1 MADGGVKQGQTDEQQ
16 ALLSSLQRR
25 EQSLQNLQR
34 ELEDIRRVLALL
46 EEKQHQVD
54 LLGDV
59 CASLEK
65 LDNAGGSH
73 LLWKDQGAADVLQ
86 TARRQIDEQQRAV
99 QRAEQKRDELIARIR
114 EHGSDMEFL
123 RLELAEAREREAR
136 RAREWVIER
145 EAGELPQQDTVM
157 PWARSSSEDWR
168 YRWSLVFTLV
178 AAVAVV
184 YAISLVS
191 IPAAERP
198 KQIQL
203 PERMARLVREER
215 EPPPPPPPVEEPV
228 EEEEE
233 IPEPEPETEV
243 ADEQTP
249 TDTPEPETE
258 VAVLSEQEVKE
269 KVRTQGILAFRESF
283 ASRASLNTTAQ
294 LGAQARVRD
303 IGDDAIDRP
312 ERSMVTSNAPGLGS
326 SGINLGEISRDAGD
340 GGGGTVAN
348 VEIARVASTIDTEGA
363 LERPQASTALAG
375 RTDEDIQI
383 VFDRYKSALY
393 RLYNRELRRDPRLR
407 GQVVIKLTIEVDG
420 SVSSCELQSS
430 NMNAPQLVQQVIDR
444 VMTFDFGAMDD
455 VASVTIIYP
464 IDFMPA
470 G

>member
-1 MADGGVKQGQTDEQQ
+1 MANGDVKRGPTDEQQ

-34 ELEDIRRVLALL
+34 ELELV
-46 EEKQHQVD
+46 
-54 LLGDV
+54 
-59 CASLEK
+59 S
-65 LDNAGGSH
+65 
-73 LLWKDQGAADVLQ
+73 
-86 TARRQIDEQQRAV
+86 RQIDEQKQAV
-99 QRAEQKRDELIARIR
+99 QRAEQKRAELVARIH
-114 EHGSDMEFL
+114 EHGADLEFL
-123 RLELAEAREREAR
+123 RMELEEARKREEQ
-136 RAREWVIER
+136 RAKEWVIER
-145 EAGELPQQDTVM
+145 EAGEPPPQDTVM

-168 YRWSLVFTLV
+168 YRWSLVLTLV
-178 AAVAVV
+178 AAVAAV

-228 EEEEE
+228 EEEE

-243 ADEQTP
+243 AEEETAQDA
-249 TDTPEPETE
+249 PEPEPE

-269 KVRTQGILAFRESF
+269 KVRTQGILAFRDSF

-294 LGAQARVRD
+294 LGAQARVRA
-303 IGDDAIDRP
+303 IGDDATDRP
-312 ERSMVTSNAPGLGS
+312 ERSMVTSNAPGLGN
-326 SGINLGEISRDAGD
+326 SGINLGEMSRDV

-348 VEIARVASTIDTEGA
+348 VEVARVASTIDTEGTI
-363 LERPQASTALAG
+363 ERPQASTALAG

-383 VFDRYKSALY
+383 VFDRYKSSLY

-407 GQVVIKLTIEVDG
+407 GQVVIKLTIEADG

-444 VMTFDFGAMDD
+444 VLTFDFGPMDD
-455 VASVTIIYP
+455 VAAVTIIYP

>member
-1 MADGGVKQGQTDEQQ
+1 MTDGGVKRGQSDEQQ

-59 CASLEK
+59 IQSLEK
-65 LDNAGGSH
+65 LDDAGGAH

-86 TARRQIDEQQRAV
+86 TARRQVDEQKQAL
-99 QRAEQKRDELIARIR
+99 QRAEHKRDELLARIR
-114 EHGSDMEFL
+114 DHGSDVEFL
-123 RLELAEAREREAR
+123 RLELAEAQERAAL
-136 RAREWVIER
+136 RAREWVVER
-145 EAGELPQQDTVM
+145 EPDELPQQDTVM

-178 AAVAVV
+178 AAVAAV
-184 YAISLVS
+184 YAISRVS
-191 IPAAERP
+191 IPEVEGP
-198 KQIQL
+198 QQIKL

-228 EEEEE
+228 EEEE

-249 TDTPEPETE
+249 SEAPEPETE

-269 KVRTQGILAFRESF
+269 KVRTQGILAFRDSF

-294 LGAQARVRD
+294 LGAQARVREV
-303 IGDDAIDRP
+303 GDNAIDRP

-326 SGINLGEISRDAGD
+326 SGINLGEISRDVGD
-340 GGGGTVAN
+340 GAGGSVAD
-348 VEIARVASTIDTEGA
+348 VQVARVASSIDTEGA
-363 LERPQASTALAG
+363 IERPQASTALAG

-407 GQVVIKLTIEVDG
+407 GQVVIKLTIEADG

-444 VMTFDFGAMDD
+444 VMTFDFGARDD
-455 VASVTIIYP
+455 VDSVTIIYP

>member
-1 MADGGVKQGQTDEQQ
+1 MSNGGGKRDQGNEQQ
-16 ALLSSLQRR
+16 ALLSSLERR

-34 ELEDIRRVLALL
+34 ELEEIRRVLALL
-46 EEKQHQVD
+46 QAKQHQVD
-54 LLGDV
+54 LLVDV
-59 CASLEK
+59 CQSLEK
-65 LDNAGGSH
+65 LDNAGGSQ
-73 LLWKDQGAADVLQ
+73 LLWKDQGAAEVLQ
-86 TARRQIDEQQRAV
+86 TARRQIDGQKQAV
-99 QRAEQKRDELIARIR
+99 QRAERKRDELVARIR
-114 EHGSDMEFL
+114 DHGSDVEYL
-123 RLELAEAREREAR
+123 RMELAEAREREAL
-136 RAREWVIER
+136 RAREWIIER
-145 EAGELPQQDTVM
+145 EPGELPHQVTVM

-168 YRWSLVFTLV
+168 YRWSLVLTLV
-178 AAVAVV
+178 AAVAAV

-191 IPAAERP
+191 IPEVEGP
-198 KQIQL
+198 QQIQL

-215 EPPPPPPPVEEPV
+215 EPPPPPPQPVEEPV
-228 EEEEE
+228 EEEE

-243 ADEQTP
+243 ADEETVQ
-249 TDTPEPETE
+249 DAPEPETE
-258 VAVLSEQEVKE
+258 VPVLSEQEVKE

-283 ASRASLNTTAQ
+283 ASRASLNTSAQ
-294 LGAQARVRD
+294 LGAEARVRA

-326 SGINLGEISRDAGD
+326 SGINLGDISRDV

-348 VEIARVASTIDTEGA
+348 VEVARVASTIETEG
-363 LERPQASTALAG
+363 EVEGPQAGSALAG

-407 GQVVIKLTIEVDG
+407 GQIVIKLTIEADG

-444 VMTFDFGAMDD
+444 VLTFDFGPRDD
-455 VASVTIIYP
+455 AAAVTIIYP

>member
-1 MADGGVKQGQTDEQQ
+1 MAGGGVRQGQTDEQQ

-25 EQSLQNLQR
+25 EQSLQILQR

-54 LLGDV
+54 LLGEV
-59 CASLEK
+59 CTSLEK
-65 LDNAGGSH
+65 LDSAGGSH

-86 TARRQIDEQQRAV
+86 TARRQIDEQKQAV
-99 QRAEQKRDELIARIR
+99 QRAAQKRDELVARIR
-114 EHGSDMEFL
+114 DYGSDLEFL
-123 RLELAEAREREAR
+123 RLELAEAREREAL

-184 YAISLVS
+184 YAVSLVS

-228 EEEEE
+228 EEEEV
-233 IPEPEPETEV
+233 PEPEPEV

-249 TDTPEPETE
+249 SEAPEPETE

-269 KVRTQGILAFRESF
+269 KVRTQGILAFRDSF

-294 LGAQARVRD
+294 LGAQARVRAV
-303 IGDDAIDRP
+303 GDDAIDRP

-326 SGINLGEISRDAGD
+326 SGINLGDISRDVGD

-348 VEIARVASTIDTEGA
+348 VEVARVASSIDTEGTI
-363 LERPQASTALAG
+363 ERPQASAALAG

-383 VFDRYKSALY
+383 VFDRYKSSLY

-407 GQVVIKLTIEVDG
+407 GQVVIKLTIEADG
-420 SVSSCELQSS
+420 SVSSCELESS

-455 VASVTIIYP
+455 VAAVTIIYP

-470 G
+470 R